1 MAYTI
6 KRRNTPVATLI
17 KNYFDKKGGKVS
29 ESRREIQT
37 RFDYLDWKDQKK
49 IVLAF
54 LESGKT
60 DRRWAYSKV
69 LDFWDKSFETK
80 IRELWERLHEDVCS
94 WVVIR
99 HFPINYLIQH
109 IDSFTEDRDYY
120 FICLRLAEDKDYLID
135 KEKLSLT
142 DYLAVLYH
150 TGRNISIEEADDIPY
165 QIVYDICVKGF
176 KDYNELDRYTD
187 TSKDSLISPI
197 NFSAVS
203 LALYYLKKLGCN
215 QVVWKF
221 ETWNTVVQEN
231 ISHSPELTALSG
243 IELRDWD
250 YKAGKILIARKYA
263 YLALDRKYKL
273 PSDPDIESIM
283 EPKEWF
289 VERSEDIRKQ
299 KNPNPVNTEPVDPK
313 VLQEMIDNNPALKK
327 LVGDFGLDVNTDDAL
342 PF

>member
-6 KRRNTPVATLI
+6 KKRNTPVATLI
-17 KNYFDKKGGKVS
+17 KNYLDKKSGKVS
-29 ESRREIQT
+29 ESREEIQK
-37 RFDYLDWKDQKK
+37 RFDYLDWKDQKR
-49 IVLAF
+49 IALAF

-60 DRRWAYSKV
+60 DRQWAYSKV
-69 LDFWDKSFETK
+69 LDLWDKSFETK
-80 IRELWERLHEDVCS
+80 IRELWEQLHEDVCS

-99 HFPINYLIQH
+99 HFPISYLVQNIN
-109 IDSFTEDRDYY
+109 SFTEDRDYY
-120 FICLRLAEDKDYLID
+120 FICLRLAENKDFVID

-150 TGRNISIEEADDIPY
+150 TGRDISTEEAEDIPY

-197 NFSAVS
+197 NFRDVS
-203 LALYYLKKLGCN
+203 LALYYLKKLGRR
-215 QVVWKF
+215 QEVWKF

-231 ISHSPELTALSG
+231 ISHCPELKALLK
-243 IELRDWD
+243 IELHDWN

-289 VERSEDIRKQ
+289 VERPENEREQ
-299 KNPNPVNTEPVDPK
+299 KSPDPVKTEPVDPM
-313 VLQEMIDNNPALKK
+313 VLQDMIDNNPALKK
-327 LVGDFGLDVNTDDAL
+327 LVDDFSLDTNTDDAL